1 MEDCRIVD
9 LYLERNEEAIKE
21 TSSKYGARLRRLSYG
36 ITEDHQESEECENST
51 YLQAWNL
58 IPPNDPRSYLYA
70 FLAKITRHLSLNVI
84 REKKALKRNAQVL
97 ELSLEL
103 EQCIPAPDDSESRID
118 SIVFSEMI
126 NGFLSGL
133 DLEKRSIFVLRYW
146 HLKSISD
153 ISKSL
158 DISQSKVKTTLYR
171 LRESLRQ
178 YIEREGYTL

>member
-1 MEDCRIVD
+1 MKNRGHPTG
-9 LYLERNEEAIKE
+9 K
-21 TSSKYGARLRRLSYG
+21 LRCCHHRKGDRRTGGY
-36 ITEDHQESEECENST
+36 
-51 YLQAWNL
+51 
-58 IPPNDPRSYLYA
+58 
-70 FLAKITRHLSLNVI
+70 
-84 REKKALKRNAQVL
+84 
-97 ELSLEL
+97 
-103 EQCIPAPDDSESRID
+103 DDSESRID
-118 SIVFSEMI
+118 SIAFSEMI

-178 YIEREGYTL
+178 YIEREGYML